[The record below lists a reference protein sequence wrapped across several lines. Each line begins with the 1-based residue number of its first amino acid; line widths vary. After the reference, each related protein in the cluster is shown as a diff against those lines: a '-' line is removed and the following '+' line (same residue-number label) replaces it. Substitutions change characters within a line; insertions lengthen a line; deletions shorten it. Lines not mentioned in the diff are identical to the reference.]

1 MGNLCDSPE
10 DTAKRQFD
18 RKAMKASRTIDGAAL
33 NFTRGF
39 NSSLGATTQFLNLT
53 FEASGLPN
61 LDQGKTKSDPML
73 VLFRD
78 EKLVG
83 MTEFITD
90 NLNPKWIKGFDVEY
104 DFARA
109 QSYIAKVYDIDNPSK
124 LNDLNLHEY
133 MGQVTFNLSELVT
146 HKDQQLEIPIENP
159 DLPKPGTLTVFG
171 KLQSQMDD
179 DKVSRF
185 KIKAQHKNPT
195 KEELFIAIN
204 RYVSPGRYQ
213 RVYKTETI
221 SSPFEWN
228 TIEIETDMLCNDKDN
243 D

>member
-1 MGNLCDSPE
+1 
-10 DTAKRQFD
+10 
-18 RKAMKASRTIDGAAL
+18 MKASRTIDGAAL

-78 EKLVG
+78 EKLAG

-124 LNDLNLHEY
+124 LNDLSLHEY
-133 MGQVTFNLSELVT
+133 MG
-146 HKDQQLEIPIENP
+146 
-159 DLPKPGTLTVFG
+159 
-171 KLQSQMDD
+171 
-179 DKVSRF
+179 
-185 KIKAQHKNPT
+185 
-195 KEELFIAIN
+195 
-204 RYVSPGRYQ
+204 
-213 RVYKTETI
+213 
-221 SSPFEWN
+221 
-228 TIEIETDMLCNDKDN
+228 
-243 D
+243 